1 LGPTNKQV
9 GSPILHPADSDNPK
23 QVGSFNRSA
32 GSERIELKSIKSNQS
47 AHIEAPNYSWDSW
60 TAENLPNNV
69 ADKINPLKLPQQV
82 KKGDKERAARDR
94 STID

>member
-47 AHIEAPNYSWDSW
+47 AHIEAP
-60 TAENLPNNV
+60 TTV
-69 ADKINPLKLPQQV
+69 GTVGQQ
-82 KKGDKERAARDR
+82 RIFPITLQIR
-94 STID
+94 